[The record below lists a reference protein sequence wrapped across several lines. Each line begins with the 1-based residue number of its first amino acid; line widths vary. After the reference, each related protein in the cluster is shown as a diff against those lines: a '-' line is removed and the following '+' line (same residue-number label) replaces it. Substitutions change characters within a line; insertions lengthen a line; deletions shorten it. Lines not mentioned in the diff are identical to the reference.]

1 MSPRPILRATK
12 VLEESQP
19 DVKLHRGGVLS
30 HDVVATQHLEAVGIL
45 VQVDHLG
52 AVALTDVG
60 VARAHAV
67 RTNGRPSE
75 SRQQPQAKSAVA
87 ALTSRPT

>member
-19 DVKLHRGGVLS
+19 DVKLHRGSLLS
-30 HDVVATQHLEAVGIL
+30 HDVVAAQHLEAVGIL

-67 RTNGRPSE
+67 ASNGRPSE
-75 SRQQPQAKSAVA
+75 SRQQSTVA
-87 ALTSRPT
+87 ALTIRPT

>member
-1 MSPRPILRATK
+1 MLSDI
-12 VLEESQP
+12 
-19 DVKLHRGGVLS
+19 GGVLS
-30 HDVVATQHLEAVGIL
+30 HDIVAAQHLEAVGIL
-45 VQVDHLG
+45 VQVNHLG

-67 RTNGRPSE
+67 ASNGRPSE
-75 SRQQPQAKSAVA
+75 SRQQSTVA